1 MGFVRAAFLLAFGT
15 LFAGFFV
22 GRSIIGPLFDSTPAG
37 HVVAAVSGNKP
48 TPKSHHIVAARP
60 TTTPTSVRTFT
71 VPQVPKPTAT
81 PTVTAPATATATASA
96 TATPT
101 ATVGSN
107 SIVTLDRYWVGT
119 QTAHP
124 GASIQIGYVIQN
136 DTGSTKHVALAAS
149 MKPSLSSWNSA
160 GFADPVHEVLVA
172 VPPGVST
179 HLRTFVLPRN
189 LAPGSYDVAWGLRD
203 AATGKRD
210 ALTSAAEALHIV
222 G

>member
-22 GRSIIGPLFDSTPAG
+22 GRSIVGPLFSSTPAG
-37 HVVAAVSGNKP
+37 PVVAAVSGNTP
-48 TPKSHHIVAARP
+48 TPKPHHHVGVSPTAA
-60 TTTPTSVRTFT
+60 PTSVRTFT
-71 VPQVPKPTAT
+71 VPRAPKPTAASKV
-81 PTVTAPATATATASA
+81 TVSATAAATVSA

-101 ATVGSN
+101 ATVASD
-107 SIVTLDRYWVGT
+107 IVTLDRYWVGT

-160 GFADPVHEVLVA
+160 GFTDPVHEVLVA
-172 VPPGVST
+172 APPGVST

-189 LAPGSYDVAWGLRD
+189 LSPGSYDVAWGLRD

-210 ALTSAAEALHIV
+210 ALTSASEALRIV